1 MVFSTDSI
9 SGKLIVA
16 IVAPLVVGAVGFLAG
31 RIVAEAPALEI
42 VISPTNANVSAGRI
56 VEFSA
61 EGSLDPSGYP
71 LEFAWTVGG
80 LPLGQ
85 SSMAGCSPTA
95 NGVLLSCQFV
105 MPGNAA
111 VAVTAM
117 SRDGR
122 VGTVAATVTVEL
134 QDGYFAM
141 IAVDGG
147 SEIDS
152 VYRDLLNA
160 LDWPTL
166 QAQVRTPIL
175 VFDPDQRIALP
186 AASIRP
192 DPSRVGDALEG
203 TKIMVP
209 LTPGSEP
216 FGLVRGALEPL
227 GATLVAVPH
236 DQIGASLESGLG
248 EIGLTL
254 VSSPTSFLDRVLD

>member
-1 MVFSTDSI
+1 MVSSTDSI

-31 RIVAEAPALEI
+31 RIVAESPALQI
-42 VISPTNANVSAGRI
+42 VISPTNADVSAGRV

-61 EGSLDPSGYP
+61 EGSLDPSGQP

-85 SSMAGCSPTA
+85 SSVAGCSPTA
-95 NGVLLSCQFV
+95 DGLLLSCQFV
-105 MPGNAA
+105 MPGSAA
-111 VAVTAM
+111 VAVTAT
-117 SRDGR
+117 SEDGR

-134 QDGYFAM
+134 QNGYLAM
-141 IAVDGG
+141 IAVDSGAD
-147 SEIDS
+147 IDS

-160 LDWPTL
+160 LDWSAL

-192 DPSRVGDALEG
+192 DQSRVGDALEG
-203 TKIMVP
+203 TRIMVP
-209 LTPGSEP
+209 LGPDSEP
-216 FGLVRGALEPL
+216 FELVRDALEPL
-227 GATLVAVPH
+227 GATLVAVPR

-254 VSSPTSFLDRVLD
+254 VSSPTSLLDQVLD